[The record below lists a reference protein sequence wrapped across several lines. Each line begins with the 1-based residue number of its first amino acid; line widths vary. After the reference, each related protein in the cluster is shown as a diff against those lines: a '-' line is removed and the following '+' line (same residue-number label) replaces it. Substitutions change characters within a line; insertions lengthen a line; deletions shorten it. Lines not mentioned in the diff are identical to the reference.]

1 MAWFVSFQTLRLGG
15 IPKCYMIFSSSFFE
29 FCKLRGIMV
38 VILKDFSRCPF
49 FLNLGNFFMIIQLN
63 VDIMRVRQFL
73 TIILVSVEL
82 EVQLKLMP

>member
-1 MAWFVSFQTLRLGG
+1 
-15 IPKCYMIFSSSFFE
+15 
-29 FCKLRGIMV
+29 
-38 VILKDFSRCPF
+38 
-49 FLNLGNFFMIIQLN
+49 MIIQLN